1 MSKRILKKLS
11 KKAVGVLIHVNG
23 YRETQFYPADYDDCS
38 TYDVLKGTQML
49 SYQTSYEYNEWE
61 SEPAFAVLM
70 VFIYWE
76 LSEICKETGD
86 LISTPKFKNRGDV
99 IRQAKR
105 YVLGSQP

>member
-11 KKAVGVLIHVNG
+11 KKAVSILVHVKG

-38 TYDVLKGTQML
+38 TYDVLKGTKMF
-49 SYQTSYEYNEWE
+49 SFQTSYEYNEWE

-70 VFIYWE
+70 EFIYWE

-86 LISTPKFKNRGDV
+86 LISTPKFKNRGEV
-99 IRQAKR
+99 IRMAKQ
-105 YVLGSQP
+105 YVLRSQP